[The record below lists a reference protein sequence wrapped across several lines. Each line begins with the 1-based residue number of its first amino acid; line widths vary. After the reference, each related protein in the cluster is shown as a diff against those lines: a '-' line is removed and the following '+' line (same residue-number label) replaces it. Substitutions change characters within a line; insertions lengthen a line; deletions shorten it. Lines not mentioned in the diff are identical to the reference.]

1 MSRFAAV
8 PTAALDDERVEAMH
22 IRVLTSLCSFA
33 DKDGWCR
40 VGQDRIA
47 KRARTNKARVSQA
60 ISDLCDWGWVD
71 RIRHGK
77 QQANAYQVL
86 MDRDF
91 DPELSADYGDIESEE
106 VADTANHSCRES
118 KSQLP
123 TRQIHKNTVS
133 NTVSNKVDFSIFE
146 EAWKLYQSCSLK
158 ASGQTKKK
166 ARDQWGRSVRKAD
179 PQEILKAIRL
189 AVEARRAPKD
199 FIPPLP
205 DMFRWLK
212 DERYADVLREAKPRI
227 VETPVEDWK
236 VAARNYVDSS
246 GNTWPAYLGDPPHY
260 PTCRAPDEILNR
272 IRRLLA
278 DDPAAPKI
286 PQRSA
291 A

>member
-1 MSRFAAV
+1 MSNKAMSWAIEVRGLPINTKAILMLLADCHNGSTGQCNPSMDWLEERSGLGERALQNHMKALEAAGLIEREYQYHGRGRGSSVGQFHLKIGITGAVLGPQKNAPAKECARKNMSMDPQNGAV
-8 PTAALDDERVEAMH
+8 PYKEEPEGT
-22 IRVLTSLCSFA
+22 
-33 DKDGWCR
+33 
-40 VGQDRIA
+40 
-47 KRARTNKARVSQA
+47 
-60 ISDLCDWGWVD
+60 
-71 RIRHGK
+71 GK
-77 QQANAYQVL
+77 
-86 MDRDF
+86 
-91 DPELSADYGDIESEE
+91 S
-106 VADTANHSCRES
+106 
-118 KSQLP
+118 
-123 TRQIHKNTVS
+123 
-133 NTVSNKVDFSIFE
+133 KVDFSIFE

-227 VETPVEDWK
+227 VETSIEDWK
-236 VAARNYVDSS
+236 TAARNYVDSC

-260 PTCRAPDEILNR
+260 STCRAPDEILNR